1 MYALSQSDAHIR
13 TDRVTH
19 LSNEGC
25 TRFHFASFRFVFL
38 VDITITP
45 PPPQRF
51 ILLTIHHR
59 MTIRNKLACYI
70 EDVLYEFLLLDELEM
85 LVPSRDR
92 RDLKIDRAIL
102 IMRSVYIHL
111 CCIFI
116 SLISRYRDREGA
128 GESFS
133 NQRSEEGAARLAG
146 TRGRHHDAHREGLCT
161 C

>member
-1 MYALSQSDAHIR
+1 M
-13 TDRVTH
+13 
-19 LSNEGC
+19 
-25 TRFHFASFRFVFL
+25 
-38 VDITITP
+38 
-45 PPPQRF
+45 
-51 ILLTIHHR
+51 
-59 MTIRNKLACYI
+59 
-70 EDVLYEFLLLDELEM
+70 LDELEM

-102 IMRSVYIHL
+102 IMR
-111 CCIFI
+111 CIFI